1 MKEKRLGIFTMCV
14 GISILLVTF
23 IGMYYEFFVPKIGP
37 LGSGE
42 RATYVYV
49 IIINTILIGLFHTIS
64 GIVIWVKHRK
74 VIFK

>member
-23 IGMYYEFFVPKIGP
+23 IGIYYEFFVPKIGP

-49 IIINTILIGLFHTIS
+49 IIINTILIGSFQTIL
-64 GIVIWVKHRK
+64 GIIIWVKHRK
-74 VIFK
+74 VISK

>member
-42 RATYVYV
+42 RPTYMYV
-49 IIINTILIGLFHTIS
+49 IIINTLLIGSIHTIS

-74 VIFK
+74 VISK

>member
-42 RATYVYV
+42 RPTYMYV
-49 IIINTILIGLFHTIS
+49 IIINTILIGSVHTIL
-64 GIVIWVKHRK
+64 GIIIWVKHRN
-74 VIFK
+74 VISK